1 MNIQSFVVFV
11 LIVVLAAP
19 LASAAPPQE
28 RSDVSQAFA
37 RKLEVGAFVEVHL
50 KNGKTIKGTF
60 IPGPEGIFRLKPKTR
75 VSEPIRD
82 IQFSDI
88 RSIERKHEGF
98 WSPGMKVLTGVAIGV
113 GVGAVIL
120 LGAYAG
126 RG

>member
-19 LASAAPPQE
+19 LAMAAPSQE
-28 RSDVSQAFA
+28 QPEVWQAFA
-37 RKLEVGAFVEVHL
+37 RKLEAGAFVEVHL
-50 KNGKTIKGTF
+50 TDGKKIKGNF

-75 VSEPIRD
+75 ISEPIRD

-88 RSIERKHEGF
+88 QSIDRKHDGF
-98 WSPGMKVLTGVAIGV
+98 WSPGMKVLTGVLIGV